1 MSKNQYNEHRYT
13 EKYPDPT
20 AGTAI
25 DNIERE
31 QKRKRK
37 NQPTK
42 KKRGGGH
49 PDGTKPQH

>member
-1 MSKNQYNEHRYT
+1 MSKNQYNEHRYI

-31 QKRKRK
+31 QKQKHK
-37 NQPTK
+37 NQTTK
-42 KKRGGGH
+42 KKRGH
-49 PDGTKPQH
+49 PDGKEPQH